1 MALETKEAISVLNDL
16 IETCK
21 DGEEGFRTAAEHVTN
36 ASLKSL
42 FSEFSSQRSKFAS
55 ELQIEVTRLG
65 GEAQKSGSISGVAH
79 RGWLDIKSAVTRGS
93 DEAIVAE
100 AERGEDN
107 AKKHYREACA
117 KDLPAEVQSLVEK
130 QAQVVQQTHDKVRS
144 LEHKTSS
151 GTATTY

>member
-1 MALETKEAISVLNDL
+1 MALETKEVVSVLNDL

-36 ASLKSL
+36 PNLKSL

-65 GEAQKSGSISGVAH
+65 GEARKSGSVSGAAH

-107 AKKHYREACA
+107 AKKHYYEAVA
-117 KDLPAEVQSLVEK
+117 KDLPTEVKGIVQK
-130 QAQVVQQTHDKVRS
+130 QAHTVQQTHDKVRS
-144 LEHKTSS
+144 LEYKTSQGS
-151 GTATTY
+151 STT